1 MKNQYDDLNKF
12 LESIHMGSKITRIYK
27 DKTTNNEVTEMLNEV
42 LDIFKKHEKN
52 VSKQILKH
60 KVKPNEALS
69 KSKEM
74 VVWMEKLK
82 SFDENFDIGIETL
95 KAINMGTSKG
105 LEFIYEH
112 NDYDQ
117 ECTDILKD
125 VIKDYSFLYDK
136 VTNYITDKYI

>member
-27 DKTTNNEVTEMLNEV
+27 EKVTNNEVEEMLNEI
-42 LDIFKKHEKN
+42 LDVFKKHEKN
-52 VSKQILKH
+52 VSKQISKH
-60 KVKPNEALS
+60 KVKPNDSLS
-69 KSKEM
+69 MSKEM
-74 VVWMEKLK
+74 VVWMEKKKNLE
-82 SFDENFDIGIETL
+82 ENFDVGIEML
-95 KAINMGTSKG
+95 KAINMGASKG

-112 NDYDQ
+112 NDYDE

-125 VIKDYSFLYDK
+125 VIKDYSYLYDK